1 MILIFLTYKSNRIK
15 YIFDFI
21 FNDVLFTKYSIT
33 YNRSDYD
40 TYNGPKLV
48 YSHEPINDDHW
59 VWAHEIMFETNIRQ
73 HNIEV
78 SSDENF
84 EKIFFKS
91 PYNNSWLPFDIFAAS
106 FYLIS
111 RYEEYLPSELDEHD
125 RFSYKQSIA
134 YTNNFLNKP
143 LVNEWVAIF
152 KHYIQKEFN
161 CNLEYTDKFKLIPT
175 FDIDNIY
182 AFKGKSLVRQIL
194 GFIHAITKKRTD
206 LALLRLKYWL
216 KQIKDPYDT
225 YDDIL
230 EYSRT
235 LNIKPIFFVLT
246 NKTSCYDTNL
256 EPTNEC
262 FIKKIKQLSIGAQI
276 GLHASYASTE
286 KRTIEKEKSI
296 LENIINNKITE
307 NRFHFLRLKLPESY
321 QQLLEAG
328 IYNDFSMGYSN
339 IDGFRASVCTPFNF
353 YDLTKEQTTELKIF
367 PFVFMDRYLVNHKI
381 EQSTIDNYLNYYKK
395 YKVPFVLL
403 WHNENLMNNQYGQ
416 IYRNYFEYILK
427 YFEDGIYNNNDKR

>member
-21 FNDVLFTKYSIT
+21 FNDVLSAKYSIT

-40 TYNGPKLV
+40 TYNGPKFV
-48 YSHEPINDDHW
+48 YSHEPINDNHW
-59 VWAHEIMFETNIRQ
+59 IWAHEIMFETDIRQ
-73 HNIEV
+73 QNIQV

-91 PYNNSWLPFDIFAAS
+91 PFNHSWLPFDIFAAS

-111 RYEEYLPSELDEHD
+111 RYEEYLPSQLDEHD

-134 YTNNFLNKP
+134 YKNNFLNRP
-143 LVNEWVAIF
+143 LVNEWIETF
-152 KHYIQKEFN
+152 KQYIQRDFN
-161 CNLEYTDKFKLIPT
+161 YHLGYSNGFKLIPT

-182 AFKGKSLVRQIL
+182 AFKGKSFLRQIF
-194 GFIHAITKKRTD
+194 GFINAILHKRTD
-206 LALLRLKYWL
+206 MAVLRLKYWL
-216 KQIKDPYDT
+216 KQIDDPYDSFD
-225 YDDIL
+225 YIIESCNL
-230 EYSRT
+230 
-235 LNIKPIFFVLT
+235 LNIKPIFFVLVG
-246 NKTSCYDTNL
+246 KTSMYDTNL
-256 EPTNEC
+256 DSSNEC
-262 FIKKIKQLSIGAQI
+262 FIKKVEQLSMKAQI
-276 GLHASYASTE
+276 ALHASYSSTN
-286 KRTIEKEKSI
+286 KQTIEIEKSI
-296 LENIINNKITE
+296 LENLINNKITE
-307 NRFHFLRLKLPESY
+307 NRFHFLRLKIPESY

-339 IDGFRASVCTPFNF
+339 TDGFRASVGTPFNF

-381 EQSTIDNYLNYYKK
+381 EQSTIGNYLNYYKK

-427 YFEDGIYNNNDKR
+427 YFENGIYYNNDKR